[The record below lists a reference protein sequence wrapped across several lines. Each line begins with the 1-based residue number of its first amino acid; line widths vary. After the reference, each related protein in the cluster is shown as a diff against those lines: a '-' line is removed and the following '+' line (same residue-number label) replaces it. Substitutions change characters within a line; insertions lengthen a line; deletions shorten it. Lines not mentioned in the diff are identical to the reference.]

1 MAKAGIRRNRPGWYG
16 EPARHREA
24 ALGRTTD
31 SRVVVFPHLQKM
43 PRTEWP
49 PDRTRFPKKGA
60 YRVFYRETA
69 TWGNDDDIEHQDV
82 DAANK
87 KEAAKA
93 VKKYYTEK
101 VPRITP
107 FGIHRVIIV
116 DVDAV
121 PVTDKPSPE
130 GWGGALE
137 LAIDD
142 KGNIIR

>member
-1 MAKAGIRRNRPGWYG
+1 MAKAGIQRRSHPGPGWYG

-24 ALGRTTD
+24 ALGRTTA
-31 SRVVVFPHLQKM
+31 PAT
-43 PRTEWP
+43 PRLVDTTWP
-49 PDRTRFPKKGA
+49 PDRKRFPKKGA

-69 TWGNDDDIEHQDV
+69 TWGSDESIEHQDV

-93 VKKYYTEK
+93 VKLLRTKS

-130 GWGGALE
+130 GWGGVLE